1 MALVYLATNTVNG
14 KLYVGVTRRSL
25 AHRMSEHKS
34 RANKGSKNPF
44 HAAIRKY
51 GWDAMEWKVLETDV
65 AIEQLDSRESH
76 WIDHLGCKASG
87 RKGYNRTDGGG
98 GTVGMIVSDETRAV
112 ISRKTRDRY
121 FKEYG
126 LKRQASLFHNRTGV
140 PVSDVT
146 RQKMSTSSKLTPLGV
161 IPAKLHHS
169 LWPTIRSLREFGFS
183 YRRLGEIYEVRPET
197 VFYFCKRREVRPT

>member
-14 KLYVGVTRRSL
+14 KLYVGVTRRSMV
-25 AHRMSEHKS
+25 HRMREHKS
-34 RANKGSKNPF
+34 RARAGSQSPI

-51 GWDAMEWKVLETDV
+51 GWEAINWVMLEKGIPID
-65 AIEQLDSRESH
+65 ELGSREAY
-76 WIDHLGCKASG
+76 WIDHLDCRSSG

-98 GTVGMIVSDETRAV
+98 GTTGMKVSDETRAI

-126 LKRQASLFHNRTGV
+126 LKRQSSLFHNRTGV
-140 PVSDVT
+140 PVSDET
-146 RQKMSTSSKLTPLGV
+146 RQKMSASSKLTPLGV
-161 IPAKLHHS
+161 VPAKLHHS
-169 LWPTIRSLREFGFS
+169 LWPMIRSLREFGFS